1 MNSVVPLAAVT
12 FTESVFVPATRP
24 VAPVTTNF
32 ACESAVATLTATPV
46 VPRGRFTVEPAAVST
61 PLIDKLL
68 KAVLLDA
75 GTLTVT
81 R

>member
-1 MNSVVPLAAVT
+1 MASVVPLAAVT
-12 FTESVFVPATRP
+12 FTESVFDPATSP
-24 VAPVTTNF
+24 VPPVTTNL

-61 PLIDKLL
+61 ELIDKVLR
-68 KAVLLDA
+68 AVLSDA
-75 GTLTVT
+75 GTFTVT